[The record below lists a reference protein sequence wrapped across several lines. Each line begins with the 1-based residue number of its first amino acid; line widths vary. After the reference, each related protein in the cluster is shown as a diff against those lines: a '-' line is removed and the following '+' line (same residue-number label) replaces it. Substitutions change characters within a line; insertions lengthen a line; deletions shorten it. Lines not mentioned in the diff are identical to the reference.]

1 VDSQDC
7 SSFWRTFQPCSL
19 ILSLE
24 TRILTYWAS
33 LNKRN
38 YNYFLWIHFLQTS
51 SFKFI
56 SVSIRNRWVSTVA
69 GLRDGQRFHCQQ
81 APQIRSFSKSPD
93 RPWDPLN
100 GYKEL
105 LLQEHTG
112 RVVKPITHLILG
124 LRVSIHGAV
133 PPFPACL
140 HGQRPLSSFR
150 RNSLFQAPVQQSLL
164 LTTTPCRST
173 AADYISG
180 QHNLRSATTW
190 T

>member
-1 VDSQDC
+1 MNSLSPNID
-7 SSFWRTFQPCSL
+7 FQIYFCQYPEQVSKY
-19 ILSLE
+19 SG
-24 TRILTYWAS
+24 WA
-33 LNKRN
+33 KG
-38 YNYFLWIHFLQTS
+38 WAT
-51 SFKFI
+51 
-56 SVSIRNRWVSTVA
+56 
-69 GLRDGQRFHCQQ
+69 DGQRFDCQQ
-81 APQIRSFSKSPD
+81 APRIRSVSKSPD
-93 RPWDPLN
+93 RPWDPPN

-105 LLQEHTG
+105 LLQENTG

-150 RNSLFQAPVQQSLL
+150 RNSRFQTPVQQSLF